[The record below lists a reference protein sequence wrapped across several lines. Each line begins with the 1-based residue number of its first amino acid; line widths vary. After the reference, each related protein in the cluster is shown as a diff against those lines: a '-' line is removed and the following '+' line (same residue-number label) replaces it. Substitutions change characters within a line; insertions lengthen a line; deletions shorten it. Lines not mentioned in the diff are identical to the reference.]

1 MQWCEIPSSA
11 HEAVRKHWRGKF
23 RLRFIAVVSRNQIH
37 QPAAIECS
45 HTSEPAAAL
54 PRQNLRLSFFHG
66 DFEMRILSMIAVAG
80 AMIASSA
87 GAFAGELPSYDVKSF
102 PISATQ
108 VQVLGGAGVEEQSA
122 TPAMIIAGMPASPAQ
137 ISVLSPRI
145 KRLASA
151 NSENQAR

>member
-1 MQWCEIPSSA
+1 MRVLS
-11 HEAVRKHWRGKF
+11 
-23 RLRFIAVVSRNQIH
+23 LIA
-37 QPAAIECS
+37 
-45 HTSEPAAAL
+45 
-54 PRQNLRLSFFHG
+54 G
-66 DFEMRILSMIAVAG
+66 AG

-122 TPAMIIAGMPASPAQ
+122 APATTVAGMPASLAQ
-137 ISVLSPRI
+137 VSVLSPRV

-151 NSENQAR
+151 NANNNAR